1 MDYKQFALAFKDIPT
16 PEKIIHNKS
25 YHYLDDIRG
34 KYVPATPE
42 EEVRQKVI
50 YYLLDVLKV
59 PLEAIRVEYLLSKSI
74 LNNNTRADIVI
85 NKYDDKKKKWKALC
99 VIECKAPDVT
109 LTTTVFE
116 QAVGYAKSL
125 SADYVVIVNGLHSF
139 CWLYNKEHKDYADRL
154 AALPTYKNMLNY
166 EVKYLDEY
174 EPLKRLEYE
183 ELEKGEELYVN
194 ELGFLARGKYP
205 DHLPFITNLYECLM
219 FDYSEIPLGT
229 NKYYTLWADYG
240 IRVLHVGNS
249 SGYGYDG
256 EYRSFIIKYNNEEF
270 MVSFSIMGAGDRY
283 NTLLVVLNKDGKE
296 HASLEYNLDQLER
309 RGNAFHFVHNGRI
322 ACGAYG
328 AGKAEEVKYLVRKE
342 APFLIKGDKID
353 LGWVRNERLLTLRNP
368 EIHSLIDN
376 LIIYALIRDKY
387 REMFIWR
394 KEHESK

>member
-42 EEVRQKVI
+42 EEVRQRII

-59 PLEAIRVEYLLSKSI
+59 PPEAIRVEYLLSKSI
-74 LNNNTRADIVI
+74 LNNKTRADIVI

-99 VIECKAPDVT
+99 VIECKAPDV
-109 LTTTVFE
+109 LLGDAAIN
-116 QAVGYAKSL
+116 QAMGYANAL
-125 SADYVVIVNGLHSF
+125 SADYVVVVNGVHSY
-139 CWLYNKEHKDYADRL
+139 CWLYNEENKDYTDCL
-154 AALPTYKNMLNY
+154 VALPSYENMIDYNVVY
-166 EVKYLDEY
+166 AEEY
-174 EPLKRLEYE
+174 EPIKRLEYE

-194 ELGFLARGKYP
+194 ELGSLGRGKHP

-219 FDYSEIPLGT
+219 FDNSEMPGGIK
-229 NKYYTLWADYG
+229 KYYTLWGDYG
-240 IRVLHVGNS
+240 IRLLHVGNS
-249 SGYGYDG
+249 SGGYYDG
-256 EYRSFIIKYNNEEF
+256 EYRSFIIEYNNEEF
-270 MVSFSIMGAGDRY
+270 MVSFSIMGTASGY

-296 HASLEYNLDQLER
+296 HASLEYNLNQLER

-394 KEHESK
+394 KEHETK

>member
-1 MDYKQFALAFKDIPT
+1 MDFKQFALAFKDIPT
-16 PEKIIHNKS
+16 PEKILHNKS

-42 EEVRQKVI
+42 EEVRQRVI

-59 PLEAIRVEYLLSKSI
+59 PPEAIRVEYLLSKSI

-99 VIECKAPDVT
+99 VIECKAPDV
-109 LTTTVFE
+109 LVGDAAID
-116 QAVGYAKSL
+116 QAMGYAKAL
-125 SADYVVIVNGLHSF
+125 SADYVVVVNGVHSY
-139 CWLYNKEHKDYADRL
+139 CWLYNKENKNYTDCL
-154 AALPTYKNMLNY
+154 VALPTYENMIDY
-166 EVKYLDEY
+166 KVVYAEEY
-174 EPLKRLEYE
+174 GPIKRLEYE

-194 ELGFLARGKYP
+194 ELGSLGRGKHP

-219 FDYSEIPLGT
+219 FDNSEMPGGIK
-229 NKYYTLWADYG
+229 KYYTLWGDYG
-240 IRVLHVGNS
+240 IRLLHVGNS
-249 SGYGYDG
+249 SGGYYDG
-256 EYRSFIIKYNNEEF
+256 EYRTFIIEYNNEEF
-270 MVSFSIMGAGDRY
+270 MVSFSIMGTASGY

-296 HASLEYNLDQLER
+296 HASLEYNLNQLER

-394 KEHESK
+394 KEHEAK

>member
-16 PEKIIHNKS
+16 PERILHNKS

-59 PLEAIRVEYLLSKSI
+59 PPEAIRVEYLLSKSI

-85 NKYDDKKKKWKALC
+85 NKYDVKKKKWKALC
-99 VIECKAPDVT
+99 VIECKAPDVM
-109 LTTTVFE
+109 LGDAAIN
-116 QAVGYAKSL
+116 QAMGYAKAL
-125 SADYVVIVNGLHSF
+125 SADYVVVVNGVHSY
-139 CWLYNKEHKDYADRL
+139 CWLYNKDNKDYTDCL
-154 AALPTYKNMLNY
+154 VALPSYEDMIDYKVVY
-166 EVKYLDEY
+166 EDEY

-194 ELGFLARGKYP
+194 ELGFLSRGKHP
-205 DHLPFITNLYECLM
+205 DHLPFVTNLYECLM
-219 FDYSEIPLGT
+219 FDNSEMPGGIK
-229 NKYYTLWADYG
+229 KYYTLWGDYG
-240 IRVLHVGNS
+240 IRLLHVGNS
-249 SGYGYDG
+249 SGGYYDG
-256 EYRSFIIKYNNEEF
+256 EYRSFIIEYNNEEF
-270 MVSFSIMGAGDRY
+270 MASFSIMGTASGY

-296 HASLEYNLDQLER
+296 HASLEYNLNQLER

-394 KEHESK
+394 KEHEVK